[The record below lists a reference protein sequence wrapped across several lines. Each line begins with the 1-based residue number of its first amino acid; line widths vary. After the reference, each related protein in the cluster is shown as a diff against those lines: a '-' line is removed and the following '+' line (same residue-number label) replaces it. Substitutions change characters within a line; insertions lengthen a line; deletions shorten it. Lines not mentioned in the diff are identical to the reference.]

1 MGIASLVLSLVAL
14 VIGAIG
20 LVPLLGILEWL
31 ALLFAIIAFAFG
43 LVTIIRRIFAP
54 VAIAGFIISIL
65 VIAMSVIRLVAGGWF
80 GL

>member
-1 MGIASLVLSLVAL
+1 MGIASFVLSLSAL

-31 ALLFAIIAFAFG
+31 ALIFAVLAFAFG
-43 LVTIIRRIFAP
+43 LVTIIKRIIAP
-54 VAIAGFIISIL
+54 LALAGFIISIL
-65 VIAMSVIRLVAGGWF
+65 VIVMAVLRLTVGGWF